1 MNNDRRVVVTGIG
14 VISAVGNGKE
24 TFWKAIKEGKSG
36 ISEITSMDTSVYK
49 CHLGGEVK
57 DFNPEEFIPKRRI
70 KFLGRSSQLA
80 IAASSLALK
89 DAKLDYKSTE
99 RKEMG
104 VIVGTTTGERPLEEL
119 LASWAKGGFKDVD
132 RAKVFQATVNNI
144 SANVGIEFKARGVN
158 YLIPTACAAGNYA
171 IGCGFDLI
179 RSGDLN
185 FALVGGAD
193 AFSKF
198 AFTGFQRIYAMSP
211 DFMRPFDKNRRG
223 MMQGEGSGM
232 LLLESYKSAKKR
244 GADIYAEVLGYGL
257 SCDAYHATAPDPK
270 GIAKVMEKALA
281 ETGLTYKD
289 VDYICAH
296 GTGTGP
302 NDKAECIGIKA
313 VFKERSKEIMVSSIK
328 SMLGHAMGAASAIEA
343 AACCLA
349 VKDDIAPPTINYE
362 TPDPD
367 CDIDCVPNKARKA
380 KINVA
385 LNNGFAFGGNN
396 ACVVIKKIEDA

>member
-1 MNNDRRVVVTGIG
+1 MENSRRVVVTGIG
-14 VISAVGNGKE
+14 VVSSVGIGKDS
-24 TFWKAIKEGKSG
+24 FWKAITKGKSG
-36 ISEITSMDTSVYK
+36 ISKITSMDTSVYK
-49 CHLGGEVK
+49 CHIGGEVK
-57 DFNPEEFIPKRRI
+57 DFDPEKFISKRKI

-80 IAASSLALK
+80 IAASSLALE
-89 DAKLDYKSTE
+89 DAKLPYKSTE

-119 LASWAKGGFKDVD
+119 LASWAKGGFKEID
-132 RAKVFQATVNNI
+132 RTKVFQASVNNI
-144 SANVGIEFKARGVN
+144 SANVGIKFKARGVN

-179 RSGDLN
+179 RGGDLN

-211 DFMRPFDKNRRG
+211 DLVRPFDKNRRG
-223 MMQGEGSGM
+223 MMQGEGAGI
-232 LLLESYKSAKKR
+232 LLLESYKSAMKR

-270 GIAKVMEKALA
+270 GIAKVMEKALI
-281 ETGLTYKD
+281 ETNLTYQD
-289 VDYICAH
+289 VDYISAH

-302 NDKAECIGIKA
+302 NDRAECAAIKA
-313 VFKERSKEIMVSSIK
+313 VFKERSKEVMVSSIK
-328 SMLGHAMGAASAIEA
+328 SMLGHSMGAASAIEA

-349 VKDDIAPPTINYE
+349 VKNDIVPPTVNYE
-362 TPDPD
+362 TPDPE
-367 CDIDCVPNKARKA
+367 CDIDCVPNRARKT
-380 KINVA
+380 KVNVA

-396 ACVVIKKIEDA
+396 ACVVFKKI